1 MKLGSAL
8 AFVALA
14 ALTPTVPASA
24 AKDDKL
30 PRCTGKHKRPA
41 NLYGTVLP
49 TIPDRGLTPTA
60 PTGAGGVPRGTPVP
74 QGTAPTMPG
83 GPASSSPTTNLF
95 PPPSAAPAPQGP
107 TSSLGR
113 VPAIGTL
120 DASPRASAV
129 LPTSYASC

>member
-60 PTGAGGVPRGTPVP
+60 PNEAGGVPRGTPVP

-83 GPASSSPTTNLF
+83 GPASSPTTNLF
-95 PPPSAAPAPQGP
+95 PPPSAAPPQQGP
-107 TSSLGR
+107 TSSLDR

>member
-1 MKLGSAL
+1 MKFGSAL

-14 ALTPTVPASA
+14 TLPPPVPASA

-30 PRCTGKHKRPA
+30 PRCTGKHKRSA

-49 TIPDRGLTPTA
+49 TIPDRGLTPTV
-60 PTGAGGVPRGTPVP
+60 PTGAGGVPRGTLVP
-74 QGTAPTMPG
+74 QGTAPMTPG
-83 GPASSSPTTNLF
+83 GPASSPTTNLF
-95 PPPSAAPAPQGP
+95 LPPSAAPTSQGP

-120 DASPRASAV
+120 DASPRASTV